1 MVCHWAG
8 QNQWYCKCLFSCLEY
23 MFSLFGQKQSGGRS
37 APLHTWVSKMCLCLY
52 ILLRVMCV
60 YAFLALF
67 ICHPLHV
74 ESIRDGTCWPCDSR
88 RTMSECL
95 LYAKQ
100 SGGVCL
106 CVRVCSSVCVRV
118 WARMCVSVCFYTN
131 LAVHNQ
137 HGLELSWIKLRS
149 TTTRRMCAWECW
161 CVWAADDKVSKTWM

>member
-137 HGLELSWIKLRS
+137 HGLELSWAEL
-149 TTTRRMCAWECW
+149 
-161 CVWAADDKVSKTWM
+161 DKVKEHNDKENVCMRMLVCLSSRWQSF